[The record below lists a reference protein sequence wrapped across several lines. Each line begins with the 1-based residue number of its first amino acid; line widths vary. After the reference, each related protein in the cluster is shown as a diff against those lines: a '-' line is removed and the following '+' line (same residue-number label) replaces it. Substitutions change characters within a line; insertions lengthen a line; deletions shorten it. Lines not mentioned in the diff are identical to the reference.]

1 MNRRRILALLAGSGA
16 AMSSRDASAADRN
29 FESTTAAAPEP
40 TRRGGIAPGSGVWPD
55 LKLLGPSRQ
64 VRSIA
69 YSRGAYS
76 VTTTDGKTA
85 FFLESDLRFKID
97 SSELG
102 PDDGKPVIMPAGTEG
117 DRAWV
122 LFSSPEEIS
131 AFIKPRES

>member
-16 AMSSRDASAADRN
+16 ALSSRYASAADRN
-29 FESTTAAAPEP
+29 FASTTAATLEP
-40 TRRGGIAPGSGVWPD
+40 TDRGGIVPSSGWRD
-55 LKLLGPSRQ
+55 LKLSGPSRQ
-64 VRSIA
+64 VRSIG

-76 VTTTDGKTA
+76 VTTADGRSA

-131 AFIKPRES
+131 AFIRHRES

>member
-1 MNRRRILALLAGSGA
+1 MNRRRILALLTVSGA
-16 AMSSRDASAADRN
+16 SLSSRYASAADGNSVAKPRPN
-29 FESTTAAAPEP
+29 HRA
-40 TRRGGIAPGSGVWPD
+40 GIVSGSGVWPD
-55 LKLLGPSRQ
+55 LKLSGPSRQ

-76 VTTTDGKTA
+76 VTTADGKTA

-102 PDDGKPVIMPAGTEG
+102 PDDGKPIIMPAGTEG
-117 DRAWV
+117 DRVWV

-131 AFIKPRES
+131 AFVKRQES

>member
-16 AMSSRDASAADRN
+16 ALSSRYASAADRN
-29 FESTTAAAPEP
+29 FGSTTAATPEP
-40 TRRGGIAPGSGVWPD
+40 TRRGGIIPSSGVWGD
-55 LKLLGPSRQ
+55 LKFSGPNRQ

-69 YSRGAYS
+69 YSGGAYS
-76 VTTTDGKTA
+76 VTTADGKTA
-85 FFLESDLRFKID
+85 FFLESDLRFKVD

-102 PDDGKPVIMPAGTEG
+102 PDDGKPVIIPAGTEG

>member
-16 AMSSRDASAADRN
+16 ALSSRYASAADRN
-29 FESTTAAAPEP
+29 SGSMTAAKPGP
-40 TRRGGIAPGSGVWPD
+40 TRRGGIAPGSSVWPD
-55 LKLLGPSRQ
+55 LKLLGPSHQ
-64 VRSIA
+64 IRSIG
-69 YSRGAYS
+69 YSDGAYS
-76 VTTTDGKTA
+76 VTTADGKSS

-97 SSELG
+97 SSEFG
-102 PDDGKPVIMPAGTEG
+102 PDDGKPVITPAGTEG

>member
-1 MNRRRILALLAGSGA
+1 MNRRRILALLTGSA
-16 AMSSRDASAADRN
+16 ASLSSRFALAADGN
-29 FESTTAAAPEP
+29 TVSTTAAKPEP
-40 TRRGGIAPGSGVWPD
+40 PRRGGIAPGSGAWPD
-55 LKLLGPSRQ
+55 LQLSGPSRQ

-76 VTTTDGKTA
+76 VTTADGKTA

-102 PDDGKPVIMPAGTEG
+102 PDDGKPIIMPAGTEG
-117 DRAWV
+117 DRVWV

-131 AFIKPRES
+131 AFVKHRES

>member
-1 MNRRRILALLAGSGA
+1 MNRRRILALLTGSA
-16 AMSSRDASAADRN
+16 ASLPSGFASAADGSPG
-29 FESTTAAAPEP
+29 STTAAKPEP
-40 TRRGGIAPGSGVWPD
+40 TRRGGSVPGSGVWPD
-55 LKLLGPSRQ
+55 LKLSGPTRQ

-76 VTTTDGKTA
+76 VTTADGKTA

-117 DRAWV
+117 DRAW
-122 LFSSPEEIS
+122 LFFSSPHEIGGLIERRRS
-131 AFIKPRES
+131 